1 MGHIITSG
9 SYSCTY
15 VELNSELIK
24 LFKVQEGGLRSFY
37 DIKTKI
43 SLYLPYMFHLNV
55 QNKILLLLVLT
66 IFRLKEQQIGFD
78 LICCWPIQANIFYL
92 NE

>member
-1 MGHIITSG
+1 MGHYNFWKLQS
-9 SYSCTY
+9 Y
-15 VELNSELIK
+15 VELNYELIK
-24 LFKVQEGGLRSFY
+24 LFKAQEGGLRSFY

-66 IFRLKEQQIGFD
+66 IFRLKEQQIGFHS
-78 LICCWPIQANIFYL
+78 IYRWPI
-92 NE
+92 